1 MDDIY
6 GRNRLIIVMAANI
19 EKTYFRQTGSQSI
32 AMVKNNQKK
41 DRHIV
46 LLAPPDTALLDV
58 AGPCEVFSRAAMYI
72 NSHPEKFS
80 GTYNIHVISTVKAK
94 VINTSAGLP
103 IVCEG
108 NLKSINYEID
118 TLLVTGTP
126 GISGNITDR
135 ARIHHEAIQWLRDH
149 HQEIKRVGS
158 VCAGA
163 FMLAEAGLLN
173 GRRATTHWECC
184 TELSQQYPGVTVDPD
199 PIFIKDGNVYTSAGI
214 SSGMDLALALVEED
228 FGRELALYVARRL
241 VLFLKRPG
249 NQSQFSAIL
258 EHQKTDHQPIH
269 DLLNWI
275 LEHLDKELTVEIL
288 AEKAS
293 MSPRNF
299 ARVFVRETGL
309 TPAKYIEKLRL
320 ETARRRL
327 EETRLTVD
335 EISGECGLGSADTLR
350 RLFIRHLKTTPTDYR
365 RNFRTAL
372 V

>member
-1 MDDIY
+1 M
-6 GRNRLIIVMAANI
+6 
-19 EKTYFRQTGSQSI
+19 
-32 AMVKNNQKK
+32 
-41 DRHIV
+41 
-46 LLAPPDTALLDV
+46 LLAPPNAALLDV
-58 AGPCEVFSRAAMYI
+58 AGPCDVFARATDYI
-72 NSHPEKFS
+72 SSHPDKFS
-80 GTYNIHVISTVKAK
+80 GNYKVHVVSTITAK
-94 VINTSAGLP
+94 VINTSSGLP

-108 NLKSINYEID
+108 NLKSLDYEID
-118 TLLVTGTP
+118 TLLVTGAP
-126 GISGNITDR
+126 NLSGNITDR
-135 ARIHHEAIQWLRDH
+135 AMVHHKAIQWLRDH
-149 HQEIKRVGS
+149 HHKIRRVGS

-163 FMLAEAGLLN
+163 FILAEAGLLN
-173 GRRATTHWECC
+173 GRRATTHWACC
-184 TELSQQYPGVTVDPD
+184 TQLSEQYPDVTVDPD
-199 PIFIKDGNVYTSAGI
+199 PIFVKDDNIYTSAGI

-228 FGRELALYVARRL
+228 FGRDLALYVARRL

-269 DLLNWI
+269 ELQNWI
-275 LEHLDKELTVEIL
+275 LEHLDEELTVEIL
-288 AEKAS
+288 ADKAS

-365 RNFRTAL
+365 RNFRTAF